1 MAHDLLG
8 MRNIGISAHID
19 SGKTTLSERILY
31 FCNKIHA
38 IHEVRGKDG
47 VGATMDSMELERER
61 GITIASA
68 ATNVEWKGHEI
79 NIIDTPGHVDFTI
92 EVERSLRVLDG
103 AILVLCSVGGVQSQ
117 SITVDRQMKRYHV
130 PRIAF
135 VNKCDR
141 TGANPYRVKDQLI
154 EKLGLNAVLMQIPI
168 GLEDRLQGV
177 VDLVEMKAIY
187 FDSGADGLQER
198 FEDIPEEL
206 MAEAKAKREELLDA
220 ASMFSDEL
228 MEAILDDSVTPDL
241 IREAVRKGTIGLQL
255 CPVFMGSAYKNKG
268 IQPLLDGVVSYLPNP
283 TEVENKALD
292 LDNNEKEVVLESK
305 EDAKPVILAFKL
317 EDGQFGQLTYIRI
330 YQGKIKKGDT
340 LLNTRTKKRFNVGRL
355 VKMHA
360 SAMED
365 ISEAGCGEIAALF
378 GIDCASGDTFCDP
391 SLNYSMTSMFV
402 PTPVISLAI
411 KPVDK
416 KAADN
421 MAKALNRFTK
431 EDPTFQTYVDPE
443 SNQTIIRGMGEL
455 HLDVYIERMKR
466 EYKAEVEV
474 GQPEVAY
481 REAISQRADFNYTH
495 KKQTGGSGQYA
506 RVAGYIEP
514 IVQTDPDEP
523 AKDYEFVNEVKGG
536 AIPTEYIPSC
546 DKGFQSAMK
555 KGTQV
560 GFPVIGVRCVVNDG
574 QWHPVD
580 SSDMAFQTAAIGA
593 FREAFEKAK
602 PVILEPIMKVEV
614 EGPAEFQG
622 NIFGSINQR
631 RGMIVSSSEDN
642 NQCQVIAEVPLSEM
656 FGYST
661 VLRSLTQG
669 KAEFTM
675 EVEKY
680 GRVPQSVSDEL
691 KKNYQEKKKKESGK

>member
-177 VDLVEMKAIY
+177 VDLVEMKAVY
-187 FDSGADGLQER
+187 FDTGADGLQER
-198 FEDIPEEL
+198 IEEIPEEL
-206 MAEAKAKREELLDA
+206 MEEAKAKREELLDA

-228 MEAILDDSVTPDL
+228 MEAILEDSVTTDM
-241 IREAVRKGTIGLQL
+241 IKAAIRKGTIGLQL

-268 IQPLLDGVVSYLPNP
+268 IQTLLDGVIDYLPNP
-283 TEVENKALD
+283 TEVQNIALD
-292 LDNNEKEVVLESK
+292 LDDNEKEVVLESR

-340 LLNTRTKKRFNVGRL
+340 LLNTRTKKKFNVGRL

-360 SAMED
+360 STMED
-365 ISEAGCGEIAALF
+365 ISEAGCG
-378 GIDCASGDTFCDP
+378 
-391 SLNYSMTSMFV
+391 
-402 PTPVISLAI
+402 
-411 KPVDK
+411 
-416 KAADN
+416 
-421 MAKALNRFTK
+421 
-431 EDPTFQTYVDPE
+431 
-443 SNQTIIRGMGEL
+443 
-455 HLDVYIERMKR
+455 
-466 EYKAEVEV
+466 
-474 GQPEVAY
+474 
-481 REAISQRADFNYTH
+481 
-495 KKQTGGSGQYA
+495 
-506 RVAGYIEP
+506 
-514 IVQTDPDEP
+514 
-523 AKDYEFVNEVKGG
+523 
-536 AIPTEYIPSC
+536 
-546 DKGFQSAMK
+546 
-555 KGTQV
+555 
-560 GFPVIGVRCVVNDG
+560 
-574 QWHPVD
+574 
-580 SSDMAFQTAAIGA
+580 
-593 FREAFEKAK
+593 
-602 PVILEPIMKVEV
+602 
-614 EGPAEFQG
+614 
-622 NIFGSINQR
+622 
-631 RGMIVSSSEDN
+631 
-642 NQCQVIAEVPLSEM
+642 
-656 FGYST
+656 
-661 VLRSLTQG
+661 
-669 KAEFTM
+669 
-675 EVEKY
+675 
-680 GRVPQSVSDEL
+680 
-691 KKNYQEKKKKESGK
+691 

>member
-187 FDSGADGLQER
+187 FDTGADGLQER
-198 FEDIPEEL
+198 IEEIPEEL
-206 MAEAKAKREELLDA
+206 QAEAKAKREELLDA

-228 MEAILDDSVTPDL
+228 MEAILEDTVTPDL
-241 IREAVRKGTIGLQL
+241 IRAAVRKGTIGLQL

-292 LDNNEKEVVLESK
+292 LDNNEKEVVLESN

-691 KKNYQEKKKKESGK
+691 KKNYQEKKKKEAGK